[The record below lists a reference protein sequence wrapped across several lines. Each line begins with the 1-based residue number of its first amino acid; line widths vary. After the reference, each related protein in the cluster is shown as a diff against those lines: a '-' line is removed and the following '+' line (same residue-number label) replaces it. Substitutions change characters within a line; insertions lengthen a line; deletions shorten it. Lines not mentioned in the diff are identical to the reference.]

1 MIQYIFFLH
10 PIRKSL
16 IYYNLYYKKI
26 YIPRSIRLHFNPP
39 KLRWMTSQG
48 KWSSSFVYAP
58 CSYNENQFYPHFT
71 KTVQESI
78 NFTKTPN
85 SVVVSSALKCLSAI
99 HLIWNVCDS
108 VCGNRKKCNRK
119 YILYTYI
126 YSIPPE
132 QWRCWCT
139 EYPRDWWCV
148 ILIYGKRR
156 FIKMNWGFCFLFF
169 LHISPKTIK
178 RKWKSDLFP
187 RRIYNHLCSW

>member
-16 IYYNLYYKKI
+16 IYFNLYYKKI

-108 VCGNRKKCNRK
+108 VCGNRKTCNRK
-119 YILYTYI
+119 YIVHTYI
-126 YSIPPE
+126 HIFNSTWTMTVVVYGVPSWLVVRHIDLW
-132 QWRCWCT
+132 QT
-139 EYPRDWWCV
+139 K
-148 ILIYGKRR
+148 IY
-156 FIKMNWGFCFLFF
+156 
-169 LHISPKTIK
+169 
-178 RKWKSDLFP
+178 
-187 RRIYNHLCSW
+187 